1 LHKSKRGVKR
11 INLLAKRKSRTPR
24 AKRLTDIRNK
34 LALTQEVLAGK
45 IDVKPG
51 TVAAWESA
59 TKGTD
64 YYPSTDILA
73 RFAALIAKRG
83 KRFEEDCIWLLK
95 EAGTFTADILRVL
108 DNQRNRRVPARP
120 PKPGEIVSLPFMDA
134 ASGYAPGASFVQ
146 TIELPASLLREAGS
160 LVCVHIEGTEL
171 MNSAPF
177 TPGGLL
183 VIDESETDL
192 ELLLEYP
199 PSTPVAVHYARLP
212 NQLPIS
218 GPSSRREILDLSH
231 LRGEDEIRA
240 EYAGDAALGPQTKIT
255 AEMQKQ
261 LGAPGEHAKANEK
274 VNVSGIHVGWLAIEH
289 AGQMWDGAA
298 YRVREGADV
307 PRRIVL
313 RGAEVPGL
321 WGRSTLDLT
330 KWGQGPLGPQSTLA
344 DLIIEDVRVLGRV
357 VLWLPEWSPAT
368 GAREENV

>member
-1 LHKSKRGVKR
+1 M
-11 INLLAKRKSRTPR
+11 LAKRKSRTPR
-24 AKRLTDIRNK
+24 ALRLTDIRNK

-59 TKGTD
+59 TKATD

-73 RFAALIAKRG
+73 RFAALVAKRG

-95 EAGTFTADILRVL
+95 AAGTLNADIFQVL

-146 TIELPASLLREAGS
+146 TIELPASLLRKAGS
-160 LVCVHIEGTEL
+160 LVCVHIEEGAEL

-192 ELLLEYP
+192 EVLLEYP

-218 GPSSRREILDLSH
+218 GRSSPGETLDLSH
-231 LRGEDEIRA
+231 LRREAEIRVA
-240 EYAGDAALGPQTKIT
+240 YAGDAALGPQTKIT
-255 AEMQKQ
+255 AEMQK
-261 LGAPGEHAKANEK
+261 APGEHAKANEK
-274 VNVSGIHVGWLAIEH
+274 VNVSGIHVGWLAIEY
-289 AGQMWDGAA
+289 AGQTWDGAA
-298 YRVREGADV
+298 YHVREGPDV
-307 PRRIVL
+307 SWCIVL
-313 RGAEVPGL
+313 RGAEVRGL
-321 WGRSTLDLT
+321 WGGSTLDLT
-330 KWGQGPLGPQSTLA
+330 KWDQGQGPLGRQSPLA

-357 VLWLPEWSPAT
+357 VLWLPEWSPAA

>member
-1 LHKSKRGVKR
+1 MA
-11 INLLAKRKSRTPR
+11 AKQKSRTSR
-24 AKRLTDIRNK
+24 ERRLTDIRNK

-51 TVAAWESA
+51 TVATWESA
-59 TKGTD
+59 TKATD

-73 RFAALIAKRG
+73 RFAALVAKRG

-95 EAGTFTADILRVL
+95 AAGTLNADIFQVL

-120 PKPGEIVSLPFMDA
+120 PNPGEIVSLPFMNA
-134 ASGYAPGASFVQ
+134 ASGYAPEASFVQ
-146 TIELPASLLREAGS
+146 TIELPASLLRKAGS
-160 LVCVHIEGTEL
+160 LVCVHIEEGAEL

-192 ELLLEYP
+192 EVLLEYP

-218 GPSSRREILDLSH
+218 GRSSREETLDLSH
-231 LRGEDEIRA
+231 LRREAEIRA
-240 EYAGDAALGPQTKIT
+240 AYAGDAALGPQTKIT
-255 AEMQKQ
+255 AEMPKQ
-261 LGAPGEHAKANEK
+261 LGAPGEYAKANEK

-298 YRVREGADV
+298 YHVREGADV

-330 KWGQGPLGPQSTLA
+330 KWYQGQGPLGTQSPLA

-357 VLWLPEWSPAT
+357 VLWLSEWSPAA